1 MTGAELSGCISI
13 FKARP
18 HSEKA
23 VTLVFSP
30 CYLGL
35 NFLFMSELCYFKRG
49 HSSKSDLNLG
59 YFQFH

>member
-18 HSEKA
+18 HSEKV

-30 CYLGL
+30 VFFIPRAKLSAHVRIV
-35 NFLFMSELCYFKRG
+35 LFRKWALK
-49 HSSKSDLNLG
+49 
-59 YFQFH
+59 

>member
-1 MTGAELSGCISI
+1 MTRAELSGCISI

-30 CYLGL
+30 VFSIPRAKLSAHVRIV
-35 NFLFMSELCYFKRG
+35 LFRKWPG
-49 HSSKSDLNLG
+49 TKVNPT
-59 YFQFH
+59 

>member
-1 MTGAELSGCISI
+1 MTRAELSGCISI

-30 CYLGL
+30 VFFIPRANSLL
-35 NFLFMSELCYFKRG
+35 MSELCYFESGRALK
-49 HSSKSDLNLG
+49 
-59 YFQFH
+59 